1 MTTPVKLLAAL
12 LATGALLVAGCS
24 TSEGTIE
31 TVSPTDAAEVIAS
44 DSDVVVLD
52 IRTPEEY
59 SAGIIEGAINI
70 DFYEPDFAA
79 QLDTL
84 DKDTHYVVYCR
95 SGSRSGQAM
104 GVFADLAF
112 AEVTEVDGGI
122 ANWYGTG
129 LPVVAP

>member
-1 MTTPVKLLAAL
+1 MSLPVRL
-12 LATGALLVAGCS
+12 LATLLAVGALVVAGCS
-24 TSEGTIE
+24 ASSGALE
-31 TVSPTDAAEVIAS
+31 TVSPSDAAQVIAD

-59 SAGIIEGAINI
+59 AAGVIEGAINI
-70 DFYEPDFAA
+70 DFYEPDFAS
-79 QLDTL
+79 QLDEL

-95 SGSRSGQAM
+95 SDNRSGQAM
-104 GVFADLAF
+104 DTFADLGF
-112 AEVTEVDGGI
+112 AEVTEIDGGI